1 MTSSEFHQKT
11 RRMMRGSRILIII
24 CLSLASTVS
33 AADSGT
39 QMDTYTRGEM
49 IHISGTT
56 NLAAGSELIITIVS
70 LSFQPT
76 AKERPSGFSGTS
88 GMATVMEE
96 EGRNTWSFTFDST
109 GFIPDEYL
117 VTIESIKTGQQTQRR
132 FLLLEEAQIVEAPY
146 TPIPSPIT
154 PSSVHEDT
162 TETPVATGFG
172 IIAAITGL
180 AAAIFFA
187 KR

>member
-1 MTSSEFHQKT
+1 
-11 RRMMRGSRILIII
+11 MRGALILMII
-24 CLSLASTVS
+24 CLFLASTGS

-56 NLAAGSELIITIVS
+56 NLAAGNELIITIVS

-76 AKERPSGFSGTS
+76 SKEKPSGFSGTS
-88 GMATVMEE
+88 GMATVIEE
-96 EGRNTWSFTFDST
+96 EGRNIWSFTFDST

-117 VTIESIKTGQQTQRR
+117 VTIQSIETGQQTQTR
-132 FLLLEEAQIVEAPY
+132 FLLLEEAEIVEAPH
-146 TPIPSPIT
+146 TPIPSSIT
-154 PSSVHEDT
+154 PSPVHEDT
-162 TETPVATGFG
+162 TETPAATGFG
-172 IIAAITGL
+172 GIAAITGL
-180 AAAIFFA
+180 AVAIICT

>member
-1 MTSSEFHQKT
+1 MTSSELRQKA
-11 RRMMRGSRILIII
+11 RRLMRDALILMII
-24 CLSLASTVS
+24 CLFLASTGS

-56 NLAAGSELIITIVS
+56 NLAAGNELIITIVS

-76 AKERPSGFSGTS
+76 AKEKPSGFSGTS
-88 GMATVMEE
+88 GMATVIEE
-96 EGRNTWSFTFDST
+96 EGRNIWSFTFDST

-117 VTIESIKTGQQTQRR
+117 VTIESIETGQQTQTR
-132 FLLLEEAQIVEAPY
+132 FLLLEEAEIVEAPH
-146 TPIPSPIT
+146 TPIPSSIT
-154 PSSVHEDT
+154 PSPVHEDT
-162 TETPVATGFG
+162 TETPAATGFG

-180 AAAIFFA
+180 AVAIICT